1 MTDLET
7 YCFVKKKS
15 PKGEANPQ
23 YKPYLPSG
31 AEKVACHLRTKKL
44 PAAGRRR
51 LPAKQSR
58 ICERSHC
65 CSFLF
70 FFGVVLLLLCVCC
83 AFLFTCHG
91 ATYSQRSGT
100 QIPLNFT
107 TQFPT
112 PTLPSRIHTNQS
124 LAPTKPTPRN
134 SSQLVLITHTYP
146 HTHTFSH
153 NGGRTAP

>member
-1 MTDLET
+1 LS
-7 YCFVKKKS
+7 KKKS

-65 CSFLF
+65 CFFLF
-70 FFGVVLLLLCVCC
+70 FLWRCIAVALCLLCFPFHLPRCHV
-83 AFLFTCHG
+83 FTEIRYPNTPKFHNP
-91 ATYSQRSGT
+91 
-100 QIPLNFT
+100 IPNTDSSFT
-107 TQFPT
+107 NPHKSK
-112 PTLPSRIHTNQS
+112 SRAN
-124 LAPTKPTPRN
+124 R
-134 SSQLVLITHTYP
+134 THTTEFFSTCFNHP
-146 HTHTFSH
+146 HLPTHSYL
-153 NGGRTAP
+153 